1 MASGLVHNSTNIG
14 VLNIPSQENFRGQ
27 PLRLPRARPIPVVF
41 QWHQKRN
48 MRAVEAVLQRST
60 GSSSYTRFPGTQ
72 TSSPTTHGP
81 PVSKEQPSNHIQ
93 STLYAPDL
101 WAETLQ
107 RAERFSQK
115 STENAQ
121 MNGWIEEVRYYF
133 RNMTVGEIS
142 MSPYDTAW
150 VARVPALD
158 GSNGPQFPL
167 SLQWIVDHQLPD
179 GDWGEPSI
187 FLGFDRV
194 CNTLACIIAL
204 QTWGVGAENIKRGVE
219 FLQLNLQKME
229 DDDAAHMPIG
239 FEIVFPAMLDDAK
252 ALGLNLPY
260 NAPIVQQIAAER
272 EKKMKKIPMEIV
284 HKYPTTLLHSLEGLH
299 KDVDWN
305 KLLKLQSENGS
316 FLFSPA
322 STACA
327 LMYTKDTKCFEYLD
341 KLLVKFNHACPNV
354 YPVDLFEHL
363 WIVDRLERLGISRY
377 FEREVRDC
385 LQYVYKYWKD
395 YGIGWASNSTVQDVD
410 DTAMA
415 FRLLRTHGFD
425 VKEDCFRQFYKDGEF
440 FCFAGQSGQAVTGM
454 FNLSRA
460 SQTLFPGESLL
471 NKARTFTRDFLKGKH
486 ERQECFDKWILT
498 KDLAGEVEYAL
509 TFPWYASLPRLEHRT
524 YLDQYGTDDIWIGKS
539 LYRMPA
545 VTNEVFLKLAKA
557 DFNMCQAL
565 HKKELEQVITWNASC
580 KFRDLDFARQKS
592 VECYFSGAATMF
604 EPEMAQA
611 RLVWARCCVLT
622 TVLDDYFDNGTPV
635 EELQTFL
642 QAVRAWD
649 PRLVHGLP
657 DRAKVIFNGL
667 YKTVNAIAKEAY
679 IAQERDVSH
688 HLRHYWDRWL
698 TTCLTEAEWAESGY
712 VPTFDEYMDVAQI
725 SIALEPIVRSTL
737 FFAGHALDDDVLDSR
752 DYHNVM
758 HLVNRVGRILN
769 DIQGM
774 KRETSQGKKSSVHIY
789 MIEHQSEVN
798 SEAEA
803 IAHLQ
808 ELVDSTMQQL
818 TYEVLRFTVVPPAC
832 KRIQFNMA
840 RIMHAFYKDTDG
852 FSSLTAMSAFV
863 KKVLFESVP
872 E

>member
-1 MASGLVHNSTNIG
+1 MASGLVHSTS
-14 VLNIPSQENFRGQ
+14 NIPFQDTFRGQ
-27 PLRLPRARPIPVVF
+27 PLRLPGAPVLL
-41 QWHQKRN
+41 QWHQKRSR
-48 MRAVEAVLQRST
+48 RAIESVLERPA
-60 GSSSYTRFPGTQ
+60 GTRFTGTQ
-72 TSSPTTHGP
+72 SSRITAHAPL
-81 PVSKEQPSNHIQ
+81 VSKEQSANNIQ
-93 STLYAPDL
+93 STLVAPDL

-107 RAERFSQK
+107 RTERLSQK

-121 MNGWIEEVRYYF
+121 LNEWIEEVRNYF
-133 RNMTVGEIS
+133 RNMTLGDIS

-150 VARVPALD
+150 VARVPALN

-167 SLQWIVDHQLPD
+167 CLQWIIDHQLPD
-179 GDWGEPSI
+179 GDWGETSI

-204 QTWGVGAENIKRGVE
+204 QTWGVGAENVERGVK
-219 FLQLNLQKME
+219 FLQANLHKME
-229 DDDAAHMPIG
+229 DDDAAHMPVG

-252 ALGLNLPY
+252 ALGLDLPY
-260 NAPIVQQIAAER
+260 HAPILQQISAER

-299 KDVDWN
+299 KDVDWT
-305 KLLKLQSENGS
+305 KLLQLQLENGS

-327 LMYTKDTKCFEYLD
+327 LMYTKDAKCFDYLE

-363 WIVDRLERLGISRY
+363 WIVDRLERLGISRH
-377 FEREVRDC
+377 FEREIRDC

-425 VKEDCFRQFYKDGEF
+425 VQEDCFRQFYKDGEF

-471 NKARTFTRDFLKGKH
+471 KKARTFTRTFLKGKH
-486 ERQECFDKWILT
+486 ERQECFDKWIVT

-509 TFPWYASLPRLEHRT
+509 MFPWYASLPRLEQRT
-524 YLDQYGTDDIWIGKS
+524 YLDQYGTDDVWIGKS

-565 HKKELEQVITWNASC
+565 HKKELEQVTRWDASC
-580 KFRDLDFARQKS
+580 RFRELEFARQKA
-592 VECYFSGAATMF
+592 VECFFAAAATF
-604 EPEMAQA
+604 SEPELAQA
-611 RLVWARCCVLT
+611 RLVWSQQSVLI
-622 TVLDDYFDNGTPV
+622 TVVDDYFDYGGTPV
-635 EELQTFL
+635 EELHIFR

-649 PRLVHGLP
+649 PKLVLGLP
-657 DRAKVIFNGL
+657 DHAKILFNGL
-667 YKTVNAIAKEAY
+667 YTTLNAIAKEAY
-679 IAQERDVSH
+679 ITQKRDVLP
-688 HLRHYWDRWL
+688 HLRRDWDRWL
-698 TTCLTEAEWAESGY
+698 TSILTEAEWAESGY
-712 VPTFDEYMDVAQI
+712 VPTFDEYLDVGEI
-725 SIALEPIVRSTL
+725 SFGLEPIVQSTI
-737 FFAGHALDDDVLDSR
+737 FFVGQKLDESVVDSH
-752 DYHNVM
+752 DYRTIM
-758 HLVNRVGRILN
+758 RLVNRICRILN
-769 DIQGM
+769 DIRTVD
-774 KRETSQGKKSSVHIY
+774 RETSQGKKSSVHVY
-789 MIEHQSEVN
+789 MLENQA

-803 IAHLQ
+803 IAYLQ
-808 ELVDSTMQQL
+808 EFVDSTMQQL
-818 TYEVLRFTVVPPAC
+818 TYEVLRSTAVPPAC
-832 KRIQFNMA
+832 KRIHFEMC
-840 RIMHAFYKDTDG
+840 RINQCFYKETDG
-852 FSSLTAMSAFV
+852 YSSLTAMAGFV
-863 KKVLFESVP
+863 KKVLFEPVP